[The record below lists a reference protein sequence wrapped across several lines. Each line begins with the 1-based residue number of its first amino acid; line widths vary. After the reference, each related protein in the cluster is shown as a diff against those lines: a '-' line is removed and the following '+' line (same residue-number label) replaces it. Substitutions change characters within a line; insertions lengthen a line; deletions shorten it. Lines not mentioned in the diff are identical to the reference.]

1 MKTGECYF
9 LDEENCLWLA
19 VSFKNELD
27 LVWTE
32 FFKVEEQGII

>member
-9 LDEENCLWLA
+9 LDENEILWIA
-19 VSFKNELD
+19 ISYQNEFG

-32 FFKVEEQGII
+32 FEKVNNEN